1 MAVENPTQARAG
13 AAPSMPFSPP
23 MTTPHPGARRSRFER
38 PVRCWIPRSPQ
49 RGAGTSC
56 GPGMGYS
63 ASRRAP
69 SDGGIAGIE
78 GSRIRRPGA
87 VE

>member
-1 MAVENPTQARAG
+1 MAVEKPTHARAG
-13 AAPSMPFSPP
+13 AALR
-23 MTTPHPGARRSRFER
+23 GQCG
-38 PVRCWIPRSPQ
+38 VGLPRSLQ

-56 GPGMGYS
+56 GPGLGYS